1 LLKNIQER
9 AIPKE
14 RDHLDFLLA
23 AHFDLPRAMKG
34 AVSVSVVHFKL
45 KAIQKDLIDPSR
57 FIGNDH

>member
-1 LLKNIQER
+1 
-9 AIPKE
+9 
-14 RDHLDFLLA
+14 
-23 AHFDLPRAMKG
+23 MKG